1 MNDPTPRCVVL
12 PNQHMTWSVP
22 LGYTFNEIYT
32 TPTQYTHFL
41 FFFVFPFLVNPT
53 ETVLHFA
60 FVLFIKFYLLK
71 TTNDI
76 YLDSSIIGSIWC
88 YMGVFISH
96 IGLHHILLDFTQT
109 KVLKLH

>member
-22 LGYTFNEIYT
+22 MGYTFNEIYI
-32 TPTQYTHFL
+32 TPTIYTHFQL
-41 FFFVFPFLVNPT
+41 FFVFPFIVNPT
-53 ETVLHFA
+53 KAVMHVMFL
-60 FVLFIKFYLLK
+60 LFIKYYLFN

-76 YLDSSIIGSIWC
+76 YLDSSIIASIYC
-88 YMGVFISH
+88 YMGVFISK
-96 IGLHHILLDFTQT
+96 IGIQQILLDFIQS